1 MTTKP
6 WLDKEEARGAIRGP
20 KGWSI
25 VLDKQWSPP
34 SFPEGGLTVRR
45 RPTGPLR
52 HWPSPSVTSK
62 GRL

>member
-1 MTTKP
+1 MTIKP
-6 WLDKEEARGAIRGP
+6 WIDKEEARGAIRGP

-25 VLDKQWSPP
+25 VLDKHWSAP
-34 SFPEGGLTVRR
+34 SLPEGGLTVRE

-52 HWPSPSVTSK
+52 HWPSPSVTAK

>member
-1 MTTKP
+1 MITKT
-6 WLDKEEARGAIRGP
+6 WLNKGEARGAIRGP

-25 VLDKQWSPP
+25 VLDKQWSAP
-34 SFPEGGLTVRR
+34 SFSEEGLTVER

-52 HWPSPSVTSK
+52 HWPTPSVTTK

>member
-25 VLDKQWSPP
+25 VLDKQWSTL
-34 SFPEGGLTVRR
+34 SFPDGGLTVRR

-52 HWPSPSVTSK
+52 HWPIPSVTTN